1 VRITS
6 IAHETGRARNLVG
19 FRARMAQEFAVAF
32 ERDAMA
38 VSPERLM
45 AVLAAPVAG

>member
-1 VRITS
+1 
-6 IAHETGRARNLVG
+6 
-19 FRARMAQEFAVAF
+19 MAQEFALAF